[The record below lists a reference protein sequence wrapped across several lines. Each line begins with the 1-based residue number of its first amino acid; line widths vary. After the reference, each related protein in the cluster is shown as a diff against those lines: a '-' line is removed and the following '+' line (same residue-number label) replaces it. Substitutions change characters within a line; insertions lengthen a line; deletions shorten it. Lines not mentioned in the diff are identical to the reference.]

1 MRWLGQHA
9 VARDLSDKAHHF
21 DVFHHNMREF
31 NCMFHGKK
39 KKGGTGTWPLAW
51 PMYASAHNLPPW
63 KEEHKRVEKMA

>member
-39 KKGGTGTWPLAW
+39 KKGGTGT
-51 PMYASAHNLPPW
+51 
-63 KEEHKRVEKMA
+63 